1 MKNFTLLILVTALIL
16 SACGRPNIDEQAGQK
31 TIRIAYLVNPTQSSH
46 LIMEDFKAQVEEES
60 GGDLQVELYPSGA
73 LFPSDREA
81 IEAVQLGNV
90 EMTLPALA
98 SVSGFHQDFM
108 ILDLPY
114 LFEDEDEAYSVL
126 DGQFGQDLLDGLEDA
141 NIKGLAYGEN
151 GFRHITNNIRPVHTP
166 KDIEGQKMRT
176 LESPVHT
183 DVFNAFGANASP
195 FAFGEMYSTLQQGT
209 YDAMESPIALLYT
222 SNLYEV
228 QDYMSLTSHVYM
240 PTALLMNDDFYE
252 SLSEEHQK
260 IVMDA
265 SEMFKDEQRQLEQQQ
280 NEEYMQEML
289 DAGLQVN
296 ELTDEEK
303 QAFRDKAQPV
313 FDKYE
318 EMLGSELFEKL
329 DEAIEAAE

>member
-1 MKNFTLLILVTALIL
+1 MKNFTYLILITVLLL
-16 SACGRPNIDEQAGQK
+16 SACGRPNIDEQTGQK

-46 LIMEDFKAQVEEES
+46 LVMEDFKAQVEEES
-60 GGDLQVELYPSGA
+60 GGDLQVELYPSGS

-114 LFEDEDEAYSVL
+114 LFEDEEEAYSVL
-126 DGQFGQDLLDGLEDA
+126 DGPFGQDLLDGLEDV

-151 GFRHITNNIRPVHTP
+151 GFRHITNNIQPVYTP
-166 KDIEGQKMRT
+166 EDIEGQKMRT

-183 DVFNAFGANASP
+183 DVFNDFGANASP

-228 QDYMSLTSHVYM
+228 QNYMSLTSHVYM
-240 PTALLMNDDFYE
+240 PTALLMNNDFYE
-252 SLSEEHQK
+252 SLSDEHQK

-265 SEMFKDEQRQLEQQQ
+265 SEMFKGEQRQLEQEQ

-296 ELTDEEK
+296 DLTDEEK
-303 QAFRDKAQPV
+303 QAFREKAQPV

-318 EMLGSELFEKL
+318 EMLGPELFEEL
-329 DEAIEAAE
+329 EAAIEAAE

>member
-126 DGQFGQDLLDGLEDA
+126 DGPFGQDLLDGLEDA

>member
-114 LFEDEDEAYSVL
+114 LFEDEEEAYSVL
-126 DGQFGQDLLDGLEDA
+126 DGPFGQDLLDGLEDA

>member
-1 MKNFTLLILVTALIL
+1 MKNFTFLILVTVLVL
-16 SACGRPNIDEQAGQK
+16 SACGRPNADEETGQK

-114 LFEDEDEAYSVL
+114 LFEDEEEAYSVL
-126 DGQFGQDLLDGLEDA
+126 DGPFGQDLLDGLEDA

-252 SLSEEHQK
+252 SLSDEHQK
-260 IVMDA
+260 IVMEA
-265 SEMFKDEQRQLEQQQ
+265 SEMFKDEQRQLEQEQ
-280 NEEYMQEML
+280 NEDYMQEML

-303 QAFRDKAQPV
+303 QAFREKAQPV

>member
-1 MKNFTLLILVTALIL
+1 MKNFTYLILITVLLL
-16 SACGRPNIDEQAGQK
+16 SACGRPNMDEQTGQK

-46 LIMEDFKAQVEEES
+46 LVLEDFKAQVEEES
-60 GGDLQVELYPSGA
+60 GGDLQVELYPSGS

-114 LFEDEDEAYSVL
+114 LFEDEEEAYSVL
-126 DGQFGQDLLDGLEDA
+126 DGPFGQGLLDGLEDA

-151 GFRHITNNIRPVHTP
+151 GFRHITNNIHPVNTP
-166 KDIEGQKMRT
+166 ADIEGQKMRT
-176 LESPVHT
+176 LESPVHA

-209 YDAMESPIALLYT
+209 YDAMESPIALMYT

-228 QDYMSLTSHVYM
+228 QQYMSFTSHVYM
-240 PTALLMNDDFYE
+240 PVALLMNNDFYE
-252 SLSEEHQK
+252 SLDPDLQE

-265 SEMFKDEQRQLEQQQ
+265 AEDYRENQRVLSQEQ
-280 NEEYMQEML
+280 NEEYMQEMV

-296 ELTDEEK
+296 DLTDEER
-303 QAFRDKAQPV
+303 QAFSEKAEPV
-313 FDKYE
+313 YEKYE
-318 EMLGSELFEKL
+318 EMLGSELFEEL
-329 DEAIEAAE
+329 DKAVEEAQ

>member
-1 MKNFTLLILVTALIL
+1 MKNFTFLLLITVLIL
-16 SACGRPNIDEQAGQK
+16 SACGRPNVDEETGQK
-31 TIRIAYLVNPTQSSH
+31 TIRIAYLVNPAQSSH
-46 LIMEDFKAQVEEES
+46 LILEDFKTQVEEES
-60 GGDLQVELYPSGA
+60 GGDLQVELYPSGS

-98 SVSGFHQDFM
+98 SVSGFDQNFM

-114 LFEDEDEAYSVL
+114 LFENNEEAYSVL
-126 DGQFGQDLLDGLEDA
+126 DGPFGQDLLDGLEEV
-141 NIKGLAYGEN
+141 NIKGLVYGEN
-151 GFRHITNNIRPVHTP
+151 GFRHITNNVQPVYTP
-166 KDIEGQKMRT
+166 EDIEGQKMRT

-240 PTALLMNDDFYE
+240 PTALLMNNDFYE
-252 SLSEEHQK
+252 SLSDEQQK

-265 SEMFKDEQRQLEQQQ
+265 SEMFKDEQSQLEQEQA
-280 NEEYMQEML
+280 EEYMKEMV
-289 DAGLQVN
+289 DDGLQVN
-296 ELTDEEK
+296 DLTDEEK
-303 QAFRDKAQPV
+303 QLFRDKAQPV

-318 EMLGSELFEKL
+318 EMLGPELFEKL

>member
-1 MKNFTLLILVTALIL
+1 MRNFTFLLLITVLIV
-16 SACGRPNIDEQAGQK
+16 SACGRPNEDEETGQK

-46 LIMEDFKAQVEEES
+46 LVLEDFKAQVEEDS
-60 GGDLQVELYPSGA
+60 GGDLQVELYPSGS

-114 LFEDEDEAYSVL
+114 LFEEEEEAYSVL
-126 DGQFGQDLLDGLEDA
+126 DGPFGQNLLDGLDDV

-151 GFRHITNNIRPVHTP
+151 GFRHITNNVQPVHTP

-240 PTALLMNDDFYE
+240 PTALLMNNDFYE
-252 SLSEEHQK
+252 SLSEAHQK

-265 SEMFKDEQRQLEQQQ
+265 SEMFKDEQRQLEQEQ

-318 EMLGSELFEKL
+318 EMLGTELFEKL

>member
-1 MKNFTLLILVTALIL
+1 MRNFTFLLLITVLIL
-16 SACGRPNIDEQAGQK
+16 SACGRPNEDEETGQK

-46 LIMEDFKAQVEEES
+46 LVLEDFKAQVEEDS
-60 GGDLQVELYPSGA
+60 GGDLQVELYPSGS

-114 LFEDEDEAYSVL
+114 LFEDEEEAYSVL
-126 DGQFGQDLLDGLEDA
+126 DGPFGQNLLDGLDDV

-151 GFRHITNNIRPVHTP
+151 GFRHITNNVQPVHTP

-240 PTALLMNDDFYE
+240 PTALLMNNDFYE
-252 SLSEEHQK
+252 SLSEAHQK

-265 SEMFKDEQRQLEQQQ
+265 SEMFKDEQRQLEQEQ

-318 EMLGSELFEKL
+318 EMLGTELFEKL

>member
-60 GGDLQVELYPSGA
+60 GGDLQVELYPSGS

-114 LFEDEDEAYSVL
+114 LFEDEEEAYSVL
-126 DGQFGQDLLDGLEDA
+126 DGPFGQDLLDGLEDA

-166 KDIEGQKMRT
+166 EDIEGQKMRT

-195 FAFGEMYSTLQQGT
+195 FAFGEMYSSLQQGT

-228 QDYMSLTSHVYM
+228 QNYMSLTSHVYM
-240 PTALLMNDDFYE
+240 PTALLMNDDFYK
-252 SLSEEHQK
+252 SLSGDHQK

-265 SEMFKDEQRQLEQQQ
+265 SEMFKDEQRQLEQEQ
-280 NEEYMQEML
+280 NEEYMQEMV

-303 QAFRDKAQPV
+303 QVFSEKAQPV

-318 EMLGSELFEKL
+318 EILGPELFEKL

>member
-252 SLSEEHQK
+252 SLSDEHQK
-260 IVMDA
+260 IVMEA
-265 SEMFKDEQRQLEQQQ
+265 SEMFKDEQRQLEQEQ
-280 NEEYMQEML
+280 NEDYMQEML

>member
-1 MKNFTLLILVTALIL
+1 MKNLTFLLLITVLIL
-16 SACGRPNIDEQAGQK
+16 SACGRPDVDEETGQK

-46 LIMEDFKAQVEEES
+46 LVLEDFKAQVEEES
-60 GGDLQVELYPSGA
+60 DGNLQVELYPSGS

-114 LFEDEDEAYSVL
+114 LFEDEEEAYSVL
-126 DGQFGQDLLDGLEDA
+126 DGPFGQDLLDGLEDA

-151 GFRHITNNIRPVHTP
+151 GFRHITNNIQPVHTP
-166 KDIEGQKMRT
+166 DDIEGQKMRT

-252 SLSEEHQK
+252 SLSEEQQK

-265 SEMFKDEQRQLEQQQ
+265 SRMFKDAQRQLEQEQ

-303 QAFRDKAQPV
+303 QAFREKAQPV

-329 DEAIEAAE
+329 NEAVEAAE

>member
-1 MKNFTLLILVTALIL
+1 MKNFTFLILITVLIL
-16 SACGRPNIDEQAGQK
+16 SACGRPNVDEETGQK

-46 LIMEDFKAQVEEES
+46 LILEDFKAQVEEES
-60 GGDLQVELYPSGA
+60 GGDLQVELYPSGS

-98 SVSGFHQDFM
+98 SVSGFDQDFM

-114 LFEDEDEAYSVL
+114 LFDDTEEAYSVL
-126 DGQFGQDLLDGLEDA
+126 DGPFGQNLLDGLEDV

-151 GFRHITNNIRPVHTP
+151 GFRHITNNVQPVYTP
-166 KDIEGQKMRT
+166 EDIEGQKMRT

-195 FAFGEMYSTLQQGT
+195 FGFGEMYSTLQQGT
-209 YDAMESPIALLYT
+209 YDAMESPIALMYT

-240 PTALLMNDDFYE
+240 PTALLMNNDFYE
-252 SLSEEHQK
+252 SLSDEQQK
-260 IVMDA
+260 IVSDA
-265 SEMFKDEQRQLEQQQ
+265 SEMFKDEQRQLEQEQ
-280 NEEYMQEML
+280 NEEYMEEMVNS
-289 DAGLQVN
+289 GLQVN
-296 ELTDEEK
+296 DLTEEEK
-303 QAFRDKAQPV
+303 QVFREKAQPV
-313 FDKYE
+313 LDKYE
-318 EMLGSELFEKL
+318 EILGPELFEEL
-329 DEAIEAAE
+329 DEAIEAAD